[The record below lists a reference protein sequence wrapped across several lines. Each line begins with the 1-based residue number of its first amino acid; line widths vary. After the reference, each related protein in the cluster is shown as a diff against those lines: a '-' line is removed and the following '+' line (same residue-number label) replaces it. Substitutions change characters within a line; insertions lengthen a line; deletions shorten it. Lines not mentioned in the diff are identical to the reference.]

1 MPQYFPHE
9 NLEVYAH
16 ALSFAKF
23 AAAQIDSWPAVFAVC
38 DQLDRATESIVT
50 NLAKAARLHAT
61 QNRIQC
67 LECSLGSVLECAACL
82 DVAYRRHLVVA
93 APLHEA
99 KQMLQGIA
107 KMEVGLRQS
116 WGGCLKEE
124 TESYGA
130 NANPYFLHES
140 LVVYQRSLQVHE
152 ALDGLWESE
161 RKQERYTR
169 RIDELST
176 SLTINIAEGNG
187 RFSKVDHSRFV
198 SIAEDAGTKLAAY
211 LDLAAAALMKSDAAK
226 ACLREVMAMLGG
238 LRGYLERKDEGD

>member
-9 NLEVYAH
+9 NLEVYSH
-16 ALSFAKF
+16 ALSFAKL
-23 AAAQIDSWPAVFAVC
+23 AASLIDSWPAVFAVC

-61 QNRIQC
+61 QNRIHC

-99 KQMLQGIA
+99 KQMLQRIA
-107 KMEVGLRQS
+107 RMEVRLRQS
-116 WGGCLKEE
+116 WGCCLKEE
-124 TESYGA
+124 TESYGT

-140 LVVYQRSLQVHE
+140 LLVYQRSLQVHE
-152 ALDGLWESE
+152 ALDELWESE
-161 RKQERYTR
+161 RKRDRYTT

-187 RFSKVDHSRFV
+187 RFSKVDHGKFV

-211 LDLAAAALMKSDAAK
+211 LDLAAALMKSDAAK
-226 ACLREVMAMLGG
+226 ARLREVMAMLGG
-238 LRGYLERKDEGD
+238 LRGYLERE